1 MRAPVATALALL
13 LAACAAPQPVQ
24 VIDNILRHEGPPPP
38 SPAMVRALLARPL
51 RILEQEGVAPREPG
65 AAPPF
70 LRNAPKRAVRRAP

>member
-51 RILEQEGVAPREPG
+51 AHPG
-65 AAPPF
+65 AGG
-70 LRNAPKRAVRRAP
+70 RRAAGARRRAAFPAQCP